1 MSDIQRINITLPKK
15 LIERSK
21 ILIDEG
27 LYGNFS
33 ELIRESLKNEI
44 LLDSSLVE
52 DKKNKI
58 ILNKLFEEEL
68 GKGKD
73 TSNLTRDELI
83 KNIRETRD
91 KLWEEK
97 YKKWFK
103 RLAS

>member
-44 LLDSSLVE
+44 LLD
-52 DKKNKI
+52 I
-58 ILNKLFEEEL
+58 
-68 GKGKD
+68 
-73 TSNLTRDELI
+73 
-83 KNIRETRD
+83 
-91 KLWEEK
+91 
-97 YKKWFK
+97 
-103 RLAS
+103 